1 MKETKMIKTKN
12 TVLEMKKSLNKLITG
27 LYTVEE
33 KISECEPRSME
44 NTQR

>member
-1 MKETKMIKTKN
+1 
-12 TVLEMKKSLNKLITG
+12 MKKSLNKLITG

-33 KISECEPRSME
+33 KISECEARSME